1 MLPAQWT
8 PNQGLQCL
16 GQRIEQASR
25 PGSPG
30 TRLSSATETSLS
42 GLLRHLKDSRWL
54 LADSPMQ
61 FCFVDSC
68 ITFLSGGWCRAGQ
81 ASKPYPTRPS
91 RLLFLFCIHMFAS
104 LSSTALHPLHFWV
117 LFILLF
123 LCNKGRYQL
132 AEEWQSETI
141 FKLSFA
147 QPLLFLLIEA
157 YKLILCS
164 ALFLEVLPV
173 PSKKLYTAQWE

>member
-30 TRLSSATETSLS
+30 MRLSSATETSLS
-42 GLLRHLKDSRWL
+42 GLLRHLMDSRWL

-81 ASKPYPTRPS
+81 AGKPYPTRPISPSLPVSASTCSPLFHQRLYILCISECYSFCFSCAIRKDTNWQRNDNQRLFLSFPLLSHCYFYLS
-91 RLLFLFCIHMFAS
+91 RLTS
-104 LSSTALHPLHFWV
+104 LSFV
-117 LFILLF
+117 L
-123 LCNKGRYQL
+123 
-132 AEEWQSETI
+132 
-141 FKLSFA
+141 
-147 QPLLFLLIEA
+147 
-157 YKLILCS
+157 
-164 ALFLEVLPV
+164 
-173 PSKKLYTAQWE
+173 LYF